1 MGIRHTGKK
10 VIAILLMAGMLLP
23 AASLNT
29 TIAASVLSAT
39 AAVSSAKAVAVYVN
53 GQPLKTAVPPVV
65 VSGIAYA
72 ELQPLLKSLGFAVT
86 VNRNQIVA
94 KSKALDWRF
103 DASTLVG
110 KINGQYTAFKSAIW
124 KKDGRIYLSLRTV
137 ADVLGADLTGSAG
150 RYELK
155 TAQPEARFLQAIAA
169 HDRTKAAAIVRSGM
183 SLDSAAFAV
192 KPMQAAVA
200 ADDKSMVGY
209 LIQRQGRARLN
220 EIYAGGDT
228 PLLIAIRNRSTDMIA
243 YLIAQGADRNMAA
256 PNQAYPLFVAI
267 GTGSEDVVRALL
279 ATSPDQN
286 ILNLQG
292 RTPIQE
298 ALLADRPGI
307 ALLLAQSGANL
318 FAPVMPGTRDVF
330 DYLNGRPEYASYTA
344 SFVQATNT
352 TFSMSGGSSGTL
364 SLPFGAGMDVKVKS
378 AIVLERQLVARI
390 TVESAAADKLTVVLP
405 FRADKIYRATE
416 KEQTLFIPMTS
427 IPRETCV
434 PVDDRTLAECNA
446 KMQIYREKV
455 AAAEAD
461 RKRRLEEAKNSNIKP
476 LSTLPALEVVPQQ
489 QDGTAV
495 IAPLTGT
502 NAEYWIYLPIDGR
515 SQVDMKLSLAVDG
528 QIRTNYTIRYDASQ
542 RTPPANVP
550 KGMEAA

>member
-1 MGIRHTGKK
+1 MSFRHTGKK
-10 VIAILLMAGMLLP
+10 VAAIVLAAGMLLP
-23 AASLNT
+23 AAGLDTST
-29 TIAASVLSAT
+29 AASVISAT
-39 AAVSSAKAVAVYVN
+39 SAVSSAKAVAIYVN
-53 GQPLKTAVPPVV
+53 GQPLTAAVPPIV

-94 KSKALDWRF
+94 RSKALDWRF

-110 KINGQYTAFKSAIW
+110 KINGQYTEFKSAIW

-137 ADVLGADLTGSAG
+137 ADVLGADLTATSG

-155 TAQPEARFLQAIAA
+155 TSQPEARFLQAVATRN
-169 HDRTKAAAIVRSGM
+169 RTKAAAIVRSGM
-183 SLDSAAFAV
+183 SLDSPAFAI

-200 ADDKSMVGY
+200 ADDKAMVGY

-228 PLLIAIRNRSTDMIA
+228 PLLIAIRNRLTDMVS

-256 PNQAYPLFVAI
+256 PNQAYPLFAAI
-267 GTGSEDVVRALL
+267 DTGSEDVVRALL

-286 ILNLQG
+286 ILNLKG
-292 RTPIQE
+292 RTPLQE
-298 ALLADRPGI
+298 SLLEDRMGI

-318 FAPVMPGTRDVF
+318 FAPVTAGTRDVF
-330 DYLNGRPEYASYTA
+330 DYLNGKPAYASYAA
-344 SFVQATNT
+344 SFAQVTNKT
-352 TFSMSGGSSGTL
+352 IPMSAGSSGAL
-364 SLPFGAGMDVKVKS
+364 ILPFGAGMDVKVKS
-378 AIVLERQLVARI
+378 AIVLDRQLVARI
-390 TVESAAADKLTVVLP
+390 TVESAAANRLTVVLP
-405 FRADKIYRATE
+405 FRADKIYRSNE
-416 KEQTLFIPMTS
+416 KEQPLFIPMVNV
-427 IPRETCV
+427 PPETCV

-446 KMQIYREKV
+446 KMQIYRDKV

-461 RKRRLEEAKNSNIKP
+461 RKRKQEEAKKSNIKP
-476 LSTLPALEVVPQQ
+476 SSTSPALEAVPQQ
-489 QDGTAV
+489 QDGTATLV
-495 IAPLTGT
+495 PLTGA

-515 SQVDMKLSLAVDG
+515 SQADMKLSLAVDG
-528 QIRTNYTIRYDASQ
+528 QVRANYTIRYDASQ

-550 KGMEAA
+550 KGMEDA